1 MSHHVIIAG
10 TGRAGTSFLVQYLA
24 ACGLETH
31 LAANPDDKLDENAN
45 AGLEDTPIA
54 GHALP
59 YIVKSPWLFEVVDD
73 LMARTD
79 ITLDAVI
86 MPMRDIV
93 EAATSRVI
101 LEMRARYGNEN
112 VDPQVAQ
119 WETWGQTPGGIV
131 YSLNPIDQARI
142 LALGFH
148 ETVRALVKKD
158 VPMIFLDFPR
168 LVEEG
173 DYLWSKLEPILQT
186 RINRQDANAVHS
198 RIADSGKVRA
208 GKEIGEAAKQ
218 QAQSGQ
224 PEKLSKSQVSFPSH
238 ETLDRAALLRELTR
252 LRGEVKARSADAVH
266 WQGQAEQ
273 ASALADRLS
282 AEKEGLRSQLEQT
295 IREAA
300 DAQARAEADLKAHQ
314 EAARMHAS
322 ELEQQLQQ
330 DYEQR
335 TRDERTEASA
345 RIAALE
351 HSIAHLRDSTS
362 WRVTEPIRVIAR
374 RVRGRS

>member
-79 ITLDAVI
+79 ITIDAVI

-158 VPMIFLDFPR
+158 VPMIFLDFP
-168 LVEEG
+168 LLIEEG

-218 QAQSGQ
+218 QAQSSQ
-224 PEKLSKSQVSFPSH
+224 PEKLSKSQVPFPSH

-252 LRGEVKARSADAVH
+252 VRGEVKARSADAIH

-273 ASALADRLS
+273 ASALANRLS

-300 DAQARAEADLKAHQ
+300 DAQARAEADLQAHQ
-314 EAARMHAS
+314 AAARIRAN
-322 ELEQQLQQ
+322 ELEQQVQQ

-335 TRDERTEASA
+335 MQNERARASA

-351 HSIAHLRDSTS
+351 HSIAQLRDSTS
-362 WRVTEPIRVIAR
+362 WRVTKPIRVIAG